1 MNKELYLKTFET
13 KDHLDDNIEDYIK
26 RAFECGDTIYL
37 YRTRKHSLGKNS
49 KYGWI
54 KEIEHEEYD
63 KLIIN
68 ADDKRYS
75 GEYVPKGDK
84 CIYAF
89 DMKKPEIR
97 NAIKENYR
105 FPIVWAIGDLA
116 CKMHNDEFF
125 SDEPEFDRYNVVVSK
140 DGKVLLDGEVHE
152 FIMLID
158 SRIVR
163 EVDRR
168 VGDEER

>member
-26 RAFECGDTIYL
+26 RAFECGDTMYL
-37 YRTRKHSLGKNS
+37 YRTEKYGLGKNS

-54 KEIEHEEYD
+54 NDVAHEEYD

-84 CIYAF
+84 CVYAF
-89 DMKKPEIR
+89 DMTNPEVRKTIR
-97 NAIKENYR
+97 EKYR
-105 FPIVWAIGDLA
+105 FPIVWAKGDLA
-116 CKMHNDEFF
+116 CKMKNDEFF
-125 SDEPEFDRYNVVVSK
+125 SDEPEFDRYNVIVSK
-140 DGKVLLDGEVHE
+140 GDKVLLDGEVHE
-152 FIMLID
+152 FVMFID
-158 SRIVR
+158 SKIVR
-163 EVDRR
+163 EVDKR
-168 VGDEER
+168 VEDAER